1 MSSNTPTDDAK
12 QGELLPAF
20 DLTELPQ
27 LEVPGHFVS
36 QHANAADY
44 AIHSVSSKHSRRTYE
59 SRLRSVAHL
68 LGYEDLRKVPWE
80 NLRYEHVLQI
90 REYLQTVGKKS
101 YASVNA
107 TLSAI
112 RAVAEACFNLER
124 MSADDF
130 GRIRNV
136 KMIRGSRD
144 LAGREIMLGE
154 IDSLVRVCQAH
165 DSPAGIRDIVI
176 IGLLYICGLRRA
188 EVASLN
194 VESYDVDEGIIMVIG
209 KGNKERPVFPDS
221 GTRDAIADWLDVRGH
236 FDGPLLLAI
245 LKNGQIRYD
254 NGRMSDQ
261 AVYDV
266 TKRRAKQAGVKACSP
281 HDFRRSFVTQ
291 LLRKD
296 KDLLTVQ
303 RLAGHANPATT
314 QRYDRRP
321 MDSDRL
327 AAEVLHLPY
336 NRRET

>member
-1 MSSNTPTDDAK
+1 MSDNPQNPDPK

-20 DLTELPQ
+20 DLTELPR
-27 LEVPGHFVS
+27 LEVPGQFIS
-36 QHANAADY
+36 QPANAADY

-59 SRLRSVAHL
+59 SRLRAVAHL

-90 REYLQTVGKKS
+90 REYLQTVANKS

-124 MSADDF
+124 MTADDF

-144 LAGREIMLGE
+144 LAGREIMIGE
-154 IDSLVRVCQAH
+154 IEALVRVCQAH
-165 DSPAGIRDIVI
+165 ESPAGIRDIVI

-194 VESYDVDEGIIMVIG
+194 VESYDADEQLIKVIG
-209 KGNKERPVFPDS
+209 KGNKERMVFPDS

-321 MDSDRL
+321 METDRL
-327 AAEVLHLPY
+327 ATEVLHLPY
-336 NRRET
+336 SREK

>member
-1 MSSNTPTDDAK
+1 MSDNAEQDDPK

-27 LEVPGHFVS
+27 LEVPGRFVS
-36 QHANAADY
+36 KHANAADY

-59 SRLRSVAHL
+59 SRLRAVAYL

-90 REYLQTVGKKS
+90 REYLQTVAGKS

-124 MSADDF
+124 MTADDF

-144 LAGREIMLGE
+144 LAGREIALGE
-154 IDSLVRVCQAH
+154 IEALVRVCQVH
-165 DSPAGIRDIVI
+165 ESPAGIRDIVI
-176 IGLLYICGLRRA
+176 FGLLYICGLRRA
-188 EVASLN
+188 EVANLN
-194 VESYDVDEGIIMVIG
+194 VQSYKSDEGVIRVIG

-221 GTRDAIADWLDVRGH
+221 GTRDAIADWLDIRGH
-236 FDGPLLLAI
+236 FDGPLLLAVQ
-245 LKNGQIRYD
+245 KNGQIRYD

-261 AVYDV
+261 AIYDV

-314 QRYDRRP
+314 QRYDHRP
-321 MDSDRL
+321 METDRL
-327 AAEVLHLPY
+327 ATEVLHLPY
-336 NRRET
+336 SRSI

>member
-1 MSSNTPTDDAK
+1 MARIKVSIS
-12 QGELLPAF
+12 QRLGEMLPAF

-27 LEVPGHFVS
+27 LDKPGHFVS
-36 QHANAADY
+36 KHANAADY

-80 NLRYEHVLQI
+80 SLRYEHVLQI
-90 REYLQTVGKKS
+90 REYMQTVARKS

-124 MSADDF
+124 MTADDF

-144 LAGREIMLGE
+144 LAGREIQA
-154 IDSLVRVCQAH
+154 LVRTCQAH
-165 DSPAGIRDIVI
+165 DGPAGSRDIVI

-194 VESYDVDEGIIMVIG
+194 VESYDADEHLIKVIG
-209 KGNKERPVFPDS
+209 KGNKERVVFPDS
-221 GTRDAIADWLDVRGH
+221 GTRDAMADWLDVRGH

-266 TKRRAKQAGVKACSP
+266 TKHRAKQAGVKACSP

-303 RLAGHANPATT
+303 RRAGHANPATT

-321 MDSDRL
+321 MESDRL
-327 AAEVLHLPY
+327 ATEVLHLPY
-336 NRRET
+336 ARLT